1 MTRILP
7 FLDEWNGGHLLWCE
21 AYPGLAL
28 RGESREAALAKL
40 PGELI
45 LLSHEN
51 KIVSWEPPRFAR
63 RCVS

>member
-1 MTRILP
+1 MTMLLP

-40 PGELI
+40 PGGLI
-45 LLSHEN
+45 LLSH
-51 KIVSWEPPRFAR
+51 
-63 RCVS
+63 